1 MEPARFPTPAPSALR
16 PGGGLKDPA
25 ALMPAVHVEKLGNGL
40 TVGTVEDRR
49 SPVVAVALAYRA
61 GARDEV
67 SDHAGV
73 AHFLEH
79 MMFKGSPGYGPGEI
93 DRMTRVLGGSNN
105 AFTSHDATV
114 YHFTFASDRWRQ
126 ALEIEADRMASLNLD
141 PVEVDSERRVILEE
155 LAMYESDPWDALE
168 LRVASDFFGAHPYG
182 RPVLGTRESLQAVD
196 GGVLEAFHRR
206 WYQPA
211 NATLVVVGDVGSEVS
226 EMVAECFGTLSGDAP
241 QRPTMPAAAPP
252 NQLLRVERRQGE
264 VARMVLAL
272 PGPGTSEPEHALA
285 MLLMTVLGSGRSSRL
300 YRHLVDEGQLC
311 SWVTTELFDTVTTGA
326 LVFALELVPGVEP
339 QRVEEELLALVDE
352 LGREGPSAEELARAQ
367 RILLADWIFGH
378 ERVTQL
384 SFAMASALAF
394 FDAEHPQ
401 RYLRRLLTADLAELR
416 ELAARRLRPA
426 AGGVLG
432 WSLPR
437 EPES

>member
-1 MEPARFPTPAPSALR
+1 M
-16 PGGGLKDPA
+16 KDPA
-25 ALMPAVHVEKLGNGL
+25 ALLPAVRIDELDNGL

-49 SPVVAVALAYRA
+49 SPIVAVALAYRA

-67 SDHAGV
+67 ADHAGV

-93 DRMTRVLGGSNN
+93 DRLTRVLGGSNN

-126 ALEIEADRMASLNLD
+126 ALEIEADRMAALTLD

-155 LAMYESDPWDALE
+155 LAMYESEPWDALE
-168 LRVASDFFGAHPYG
+168 MRVVSDFFGSHPYG
-182 RPVLGTRESLQAVD
+182 RPVLGTRDSLRAIDAVVLGDFHRRYYRPSNAVLVVAGDVGPEVPAAVAESFGAVD
-196 GGVLEAFHRR
+196 GEVTSR
-206 WYQPA
+206 PA
-211 NATLVVVGDVGSEVS
+211 
-226 EMVAECFGTLSGDAP
+226 
-241 QRPTMPAAAPP
+241 MPAADWPRE
-252 NQLLRVERRQGE
+252 LCRIERRQGQ
-264 VARMVLAL
+264 VPRLLLTL
-272 PGPGTSEPEHALA
+272 PGPGAGDPDHPLL
-285 MLLMTVLGSGRSSRL
+285 MLLLAVLGSGRSSRL
-300 YRHLVDEGQLC
+300 YRGLVDEGQLC
-311 SWVTTELFDTVTTGA
+311 SWVSTELFDTTAAGA

-339 QRVEEELLALVDE
+339 EQVEDELLSAVDR
-352 LGREGPSAEELARAQ
+352 LGAEGPTAEEVARAKK
-367 RILLADWIFGH
+367 ILLADWIFGH

-394 FDAEHPQ
+394 FDAEHPR
-401 RYLRRLLTADLAELR
+401 RYLRRLLAAEMAELR
-416 ELAARRLRPA
+416 ELAARFLRPG

-437 EPES
+437 ESSP